1 MNTANKNKVHIML
14 SKHAQYKR
22 LLLDLTSRFREDEIF
37 FTNNSPQKTPLLYI
51 GNPVTME
58 GRMR

>member
-22 LLLDLTSRFREDEIF
+22 LLLDLTSRFRADDIF
-37 FTNNSPQKTPLLYI
+37 FTNNSPQTPLLYI
-51 GNPVTME
+51 GIPVTME

>member
-1 MNTANKNKVHIML
+1 MKTVNKNKVHIML

-22 LLLDLTSRFREDEIF
+22 LLLDLTSRFREFEIF
-37 FTNNSPQKTPLLYI
+37 FTNNSPKTPLLYI
-51 GNPVTME
+51 GIPVTMD